1 MNTMPYKNP
10 DKVRRLNELLSGRI
24 LVMDGAMGTMI
35 QARQLNE
42 ADFHGER
49 FAGHGKSLKG
59 NNDILS
65 LTRPDVIHDIHSGF
79 LQAGADIIET
89 NTFNATSI
97 SQADYGTESLVRELN
112 RESARLARASID
124 QYMEI
129 DPDRERF
136 VMGALGPTNRTAS
149 LSPDV
154 NRPEYRNTSF
164 DQLSDAYAEAALGLI
179 EGGSDLLVIE
189 TVFDT
194 LNCKAALFGVA
205 KTFDELGFR
214 LPLIVSGTIVDAS
227 GRTLSGQT
235 VEAFWNSI
243 RHCRPFAVGLN
254 CALGASEIRPWIQEL
269 ARVADCPVSLYPNAG
284 LPNELGEYDDTPEHM
299 SSVLEEFAS
308 EGLLNMV
315 GGCCGTTEEHIQAIF
330 EAVSDKA
337 PRTIGRQQT
346 WCRLSGL
353 EPFTITPELNFV
365 NIGERT
371 NVTGSAIFRRL
382 IQADDYP
389 AALDVARQQVE
400 NGAQIIDVNMD
411 EGLLDGPRAM
421 TTFLNLI
428 ASEPDIARVPV
439 MIDSSRWDV
448 LEAGLKCLQ
457 GKGVVNSISL
467 KEGEEAFVEQ
477 ARTVLRYGA
486 AVIVMAFDEDG
497 QADSLEQRIS
507 ICSRAWRI
515 LTEQVGFPP
524 EDIIFDP
531 NIFAVATGIAE
542 HNSYGIDFIEAVQ
555 QIKEVCP
562 GALVSGGLSNI
573 SFSFRG
579 QDQIREA
586 IHSVFL
592 YHAIR
597 AGLDMAIVNAGQLE
611 IYDEIDPRLRT
622 AVENVVL
629 NRTDNATEELLELA
643 QEFQG
648 GKQKESSSEEWRE
661 LTVHDRLVHALVK
674 GINHHI
680 EADTE
685 EARINSPRALD
696 VIEGPLM
703 DGMNVVGDLFGEGK
717 MFLPQVVKSARV
729 MKQAVAVLVPHIEEE
744 KRLSGDTASSQGH
757 IVMATVKGDVHDIG
771 KNIVGVVL
779 RCNNFEVTDLGVMA
793 PGENIIAK
801 ALEVDADII
810 GLSGLITPSLE
821 EMRLVAA
828 EMKRQGLKQP
838 LMIGGATTS
847 PVHTAL
853 RIEPEYDNGVF
864 WVKDASRAVGV
875 ARALITPESR
885 QALLEKT
892 SAEYQV
898 LRERRAGGSKRKPP
912 VSLDDARKNSLK
924 IDWRREDL
932 KRPDQTGLHV
942 LEDYPLERLV
952 EFIDWTPFF
961 QTWELSGRFPA
972 IFDDPVVGDVASKLY
987 ADARAM
993 LSRIVGE
1000 KWLRARAV
1008 FGLFPAASQGD
1019 DVLLYSDEARSSELA
1034 RLLFLRQQRAKA
1046 QGRANRCLADYVAPL
1061 GTGLED
1067 HMGLF
1072 AVTAG
1077 LGIENKIEQFEAAHD
1092 DYNAILLKAL
1102 ADRLAEA
1109 FAEHLH
1115 QRVRQDFW
1123 GYAGDEAWDNQE
1135 LIQEKYRGIRPA
1147 PGYPSCPD
1155 HSEKEI
1161 IFRLLD
1167 APGQA
1172 QMELTSGFAMLPA
1185 ASVCGYYFGHPQAE
1199 YFVLGPVLQDQVED
1213 YARRKDCTVE
1223 EVHKL
1228 LPANTE

>member
-1 MNTMPYKNP
+1 
-10 DKVRRLNELLSGRI
+10 
-24 LVMDGAMGTMI
+24 
-35 QARQLNE
+35 
-42 ADFHGER
+42 
-49 FAGHGKSLKG
+49 
-59 NNDILS
+59 
-65 LTRPDVIHDIHSGF
+65 
-79 LQAGADIIET
+79 
-89 NTFNATSI
+89 
-97 SQADYGTESLVRELN
+97 
-112 RESARLARASID
+112 
-124 QYMEI
+124 
-129 DPDRERF
+129 
-136 VMGALGPTNRTAS
+136 
-149 LSPDV
+149 
-154 NRPEYRNTSF
+154 
-164 DQLSDAYAEAALGLI
+164 
-179 EGGSDLLVIE
+179 
-189 TVFDT
+189 
-194 LNCKAALFGVA
+194 
-205 KTFDELGFR
+205 
-214 LPLIVSGTIVDAS
+214 
-227 GRTLSGQT
+227 
-235 VEAFWNSI
+235 
-243 RHCRPFAVGLN
+243 
-254 CALGASEIRPWIQEL
+254 
-269 ARVADCPVSLYPNAG
+269 
-284 LPNELGEYDDTPEHM
+284 
-299 SSVLEEFAS
+299 
-308 EGLLNMV
+308 
-315 GGCCGTTEEHIQAIF
+315 
-330 EAVSDKA
+330 
-337 PRTIGRQQT
+337 
-346 WCRLSGL
+346 
-353 EPFTITPELNFV
+353 
-365 NIGERT
+365 
-371 NVTGSAIFRRL
+371 
-382 IQADDYP
+382 
-389 AALDVARQQVE
+389 
-400 NGAQIIDVNMD
+400 
-411 EGLLDGPRAM
+411 
-421 TTFLNLI
+421 
-428 ASEPDIARVPV
+428 
-439 MIDSSRWDV
+439 
-448 LEAGLKCLQ
+448 
-457 GKGVVNSISL
+457 
-467 KEGEEAFVEQ
+467 
-477 ARTVLRYGA
+477 
-486 AVIVMAFDEDG
+486 
-497 QADSLEQRIS
+497 
-507 ICSRAWRI
+507 
-515 LTEQVGFPP
+515 
-524 EDIIFDP
+524 
-531 NIFAVATGIAE
+531 
-542 HNSYGIDFIEAVQ
+542 
-555 QIKEVCP
+555 
-562 GALVSGGLSNI
+562 
-573 SFSFRG
+573 
-579 QDQIREA
+579 
-586 IHSVFL
+586 
-592 YHAIR
+592 
-597 AGLDMAIVNAGQLE
+597 
-611 IYDEIDPRLRT
+611 
-622 AVENVVL
+622 
-629 NRTDNATEELLELA
+629 
-643 QEFQG
+643 
-648 GKQKESSSEEWRE
+648 
-661 LTVHDRLVHALVK
+661 
-674 GINHHI
+674 
-680 EADTE
+680 
-685 EARINSPRALD
+685 
-696 VIEGPLM
+696 
-703 DGMNVVGDLFGEGK
+703 
-717 MFLPQVVKSARV
+717 
-729 MKQAVAVLVPHIEEE
+729 VPHIEEE